1 MNAKYQLDESND
13 QRAEQQELFPSDKHR
28 HHLPSRE
35 GKKEID
41 ASRDREAT
49 ATVVVFLRVS
59 PSREIPF
66 FILRRVSGFV
76 KEKRKNGEGTR
87 ATGGR
92 PYKSGVFGE
101 TGWCRLPCGRRVVAP
116 TIGKAGVLR
125 SVSHRPAFHTAER

>member
-59 PSREIPF
+59 PFREIPF
-66 FILRRVSGFV
+66 FILRRMSGFV
-76 KEKRKNGEGTR
+76 KEKRTLREKMR

-92 PYKSGVFGE
+92 PYKSGVFRGS
-101 TGWCRLPCGRRVVAP
+101 GAKSVCR
-116 TIGKAGVLR
+116 AGDRWSPLQ
-125 SVSHRPAFHTAER
+125 